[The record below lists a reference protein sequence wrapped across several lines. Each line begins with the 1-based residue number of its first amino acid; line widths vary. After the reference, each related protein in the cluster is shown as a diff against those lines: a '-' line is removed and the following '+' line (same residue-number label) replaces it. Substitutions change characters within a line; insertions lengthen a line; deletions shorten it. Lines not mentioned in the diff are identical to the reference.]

1 MKSCPILRISSFPPC
16 TPSSPIIRA
25 WRIRQKEPTPCR
37 NSRGCVRGEALWRR
51 PPPPGILCFGSPE
64 RNHQRMT
71 KTEHKDHRKILD
83 ETATSIKKLVLDLE
97 NRETEGRPINAT
109 EIQLIASRLQVHV
122 EDLLAASRGLRDE
135 KSEK

>member
-1 MKSCPILRISSFPPC
+1 MKSCLTLQISSFPPC

-37 NSRGCVRGEALWRR
+37 TSTGCIRGEALWR
-51 PPPPGILCFGSPE
+51 PPPLHGILCFGSPE
-64 RNHQRMT
+64 RSHQRMT
-71 KTEHKDHRKILD
+71 KTERQNYRQVLD
-83 ETATSIKKLVLDLE
+83 ETATSIKNLVLDLE
-97 NRETEGRPINAT
+97 NREIKGRPINAT
-109 EIQLIASRLQVHV
+109 EIQTIASRLQIHV